1 MDKFIA
7 DLHIHSRFSRATSK
21 KLTLRNLDS
30 WGRVKGIKVVGTGD
44 FTHPQWLEEIETE
57 LEEDGNGLF
66 RLKSPI
72 DLVEEIPG
80 VEKNMGRRV
89 RFMLQTEISSIYKRG
104 GKVRKV
110 HNLVYMPDLQSVKK
124 FNERLAQVGNLA
136 SDGRPILGLD
146 SRNLLEM
153 VLETHPM
160 AFLIPAHIWTPW
172 FSLFGS
178 KSGFDTV
185 EECYGDLASEIFA
198 METGLSSDPD
208 MNWTWSALDKIRLI
222 SNSDAH
228 SGEKLGREANIFQG
242 DVSYEGIYR
251 ALRNEGL
258 GHKFLGTLE
267 FFPEEGKYHLD
278 GHRKCSVVMDP
289 AETRSRGG
297 ICPVC
302 GKPMTLGVLYR
313 ITELA
318 DRTEPVQPAGQ
329 PGFVSLIPLKEIIS
343 EVVGT
348 GPGTK
353 KVEAMYNRIIS
364 EVGSELDVLQKIPV
378 EDIKR
383 QSSCLAEGISR
394 MREGQVIRASGFDGQ
409 YGVISVFTPQE
420 RQQMKSGAMLTGI
433 TLPEK
438 RPEKFKDQEPCP
450 ASQPF
455 PVPEPAKIDFNKA
468 QKKAIKAES
477 GPLLVLAGPGT
488 GKTQTLMGRITRLLD
503 QGEKPRRILALT
515 FTRRAAAELR
525 ERLERDLGQ
534 GAALPQAGT
543 LHAHGFDYWKHVH
556 GEEPVVLNEESSK
569 KIFAEANPSLTDR
582 ELAEV
587 WREYTL
593 CRETLKPQD
602 NGLRE
607 FGDNYSLRKESWN
620 LVDYTDLLEFQ
631 AEQFNGEGF
640 VSPYRHVLVDEIQDL
655 SPLQI
660 EVVKGLGGLEGEG
673 FFAIGDPNQSI
684 YGFRGATSDPE
695 ELLREKWP
703 RLRTISLESN
713 YRSGE
718 TILKAAAPIFPDT
731 TPLKAEKDIQSGV
744 HLFKA
749 PDSMR
754 EASWMAE
761 RINQLIGATSHSLA
775 DATGHGGLTPGE
787 IAVLVRFRG
796 LMPTIEKALQRFGI
810 PYSIPEKEAFW
821 NEPRIAAILDA
832 AGALL
837 GLSENESDDSL
848 DLPERIMAQGPSGL
862 SSYLGD
868 EPPFDQFFWQGKAF
882 KEFKA
887 AYDRRGGWS
896 GLINWVHLQGE
907 LELVRRSAEKVQLM
921 TLHAAKGLEFEAVF
935 MPALEEGILPFAGT
949 GMLTG
954 KVNDSNDGPIF
965 NELEERR
972 LFYVGLTRAKSRLF
986 LSHAEKRSIY
996 GKTLNLPR
1004 SRFLAEIP
1012 EDVSTK
1018 SSLAARRVKKE
1029 KQISFLDQ
1037 VNS

>member
-1 MDKFIA
+1 MDKFTA

-21 KLTLRNLDS
+21 KLTLRNLDA
-30 WGRVKGIKVVGTGD
+30 WGRVKGLQVLGTGD
-44 FTHPQWLEEIETE
+44 FTHPQWLEELETE
-57 LEEDGNGLF
+57 LEEDGNGLY
-66 RLKSPI
+66 RLKSP
-72 DLVEEIPG
+72 VKVGEEVPG
-80 VEKNMGRRV
+80 VEKDMGGRV

-110 HNLVYMPDLQSVKK
+110 HNLVFMPDLQSVKK
-124 FNERLAQVGNLA
+124 FNEKLGQVGNLA

-153 VLETHPM
+153 VLETDPK

-185 EECYGDLASEIFA
+185 EECFGDLSGEIFA
-198 METGLSSDPD
+198 METGLSSDPE
-208 MNWTWSALDKIRLI
+208 MNWTWSALDKIKLI

-228 SGEKLGREANIFQG
+228 SGEKLAREANLFQG
-242 DVSYEGIYR
+242 EPSYEGIYR

-258 GHKFLGTLE
+258 GHKFIGTVE

-289 AETRSRGG
+289 TETRSRGG

-318 DRTEPVQPAGQ
+318 DRPEPIQPAGQ
-329 PGFVSLIPLKEIIS
+329 PGFISLIPLKEIIS

-353 KVEAMYNRIIS
+353 KVATMYNRIMA
-364 EVGSELDVLQKIPV
+364 EVGSELDVLQRIPV
-378 EDIKR
+378 EDIKK

-438 RPEKFKDQEPCP
+438 RPEDFKDNEPCP
-450 ASQPF
+450 ASQPT
-455 PVPEPAKIDFNKA
+455 PTPEPAKISFNKA
-468 QKKAIKAES
+468 QKKAVKAES

-488 GKTQTLMGRITRLLD
+488 GKTQTLMGRIKRLLEQD
-503 QGEKPRRILALT
+503 EKPRRILALT
-515 FTRRAAAELR
+515 FTRRAATELR
-525 ERLERDLGQ
+525 ERLERDIEQ

-569 KIFAEANPSLTDR
+569 KIFAEANPSLTDK
-582 ELAEV
+582 ELARA
-587 WREYTL
+587 WRDYAM
-593 CRETLKPQD
+593 CRETLKKQD

-607 FGDNYSLRKESWN
+607 FGENYSLRKESWN

-631 AEQFNGEGF
+631 AEQFNADGF
-640 VSPYRHVLVDEIQDL
+640 NSPYHHVLVDEIQDL

-660 EVVKGLGGLEGEG
+660 EVIKGLGGPEGKG
-673 FFAIGDPNQSI
+673 LFAIGDPNQSI
-684 YGFRGATSDPE
+684 YGFRGAASDPE
-695 ELLREKWP
+695 GLLREKWP
-703 RLRTISLESN
+703 KLRTITLESN

-718 TILKAAAPIFPDT
+718 AILKAAAPVFPDSP
-731 TPLKAEKDIQSGV
+731 PLKAEKEIQAGV
-744 HLFKA
+744 RLFTA

-754 EASWMAE
+754 EASWLGE
-761 RINQLIGATSHSLA
+761 KINKLIGATSHSLA

-796 LMPTIEKALQRFGI
+796 LMPSVEKALKRYGI
-810 PYSIPEKEAFW
+810 PYAIPEKEAFW
-821 NEPRIAAILDA
+821 NEPRVAAILDA
-832 AGALL
+832 AGGLL
-837 GLSENESDDSL
+837 GLSENDSDEAL
-848 DLPERIMAQGPSGL
+848 NLPERILTQGPSGL
-862 SSYLGD
+862 SAFLGD

-882 KEFKA
+882 KELKA
-887 AYDRRGGWS
+887 AYAKRGGWA
-896 GLINWVHLQGE
+896 GLINWVQLQSG

-954 KVNDSNDGPIF
+954 QLENPANGPVF
-965 NELEERR
+965 DELEEKR

-986 LSHAEKRSIY
+986 LSHAKKRQLY

-1004 SRFLAEIP
+1004 SRFLEHIP
-1012 EDVSTK
+1012 EDIVTK

-1029 KQISFLDQ
+1029 KQISLLD
-1037 VNS
+1037 